1 MIEIY
6 TDGSSMKSRS
16 GWGFVAVRNGEII
29 HTESGQESSD
39 KTNQQME
46 LIAAIRGLS
55 WWANTFHSLTDTVT
69 IFSDS
74 AYLINCYVERWYDNW
89 QANGWYNSKKEPVA
103 NKTLWQ
109 RLIPF
114 FENDRCSF
122 LKIKGHSGH
131 TFNELADKLATGA
144 IPGDY
149 DLTRDKKDDIIN
161 IKLSEILVDYS
172 MKKFPVSETINRIK
186 EVMRGYNG

>member
-144 IPGDY
+144 IPSDY